1 METEQSVLAATLK
14 EKLDIDIPEGYNEG
28 EIKLMLEKRLGQLL
42 ERNPEE
48 FFQLLYRID
57 IPERGLQNVLQQ
69 EDALVK
75 LAEMVYDRQLQKVK
89 TRLFY
94 KGNQQAQPDDEELK
108 W

>member
-1 METEQSVLAATLK
+1 MNTEYATLAATLK
-14 EKLDIDIPEGYNEG
+14 EKLDVDIPDGYSED

-57 IPERGLQNVLQQ
+57 IPEQRLNDVLQQ
-69 EDALVK
+69 QDALAM
-75 LAEMVYDRQLQKVK
+75 LADMVYRRQLQKVK

-94 KGNQQAQPDDEELK
+94 KDSQQSHPGDDELK

>member
-1 METEQSVLAATLK
+1 METEQSALAASLR
-14 EKLDIDIPEGYNEG
+14 EKLDIDIPEGYSEE

-57 IPERGLQNVLQQ
+57 IPERSLQTVLQQ
-69 EDALVK
+69 EDALTV
-75 LAEMVYDRQLQKVK
+75 LAGMVYQRQLQKVK

-94 KGNQQAQPDDEELK
+94 KSQNNDKTPDDELG

>member
-14 EKLDIDIPEGYNEG
+14 EKLDIDIPEGYSEA
-28 EIKLMLEKRLGQLL
+28 EIKLMLEKRLEQLL

-94 KGNQQAQPDDEELK
+94 KDSQQSHPGDDELK

>member
-1 METEQSVLAATLK
+1 METEQSALAASLR
-14 EKLDIDIPEGYNEG
+14 EKLDIDIPEGYSEE

-57 IPERGLQNVLQQ
+57 IPEHSLQGVLQQ
-69 EDALVK
+69 PDALTA
-75 LAEMVYDRQLQKVK
+75 LAGMVYDRQLQKVK

-94 KGNQQAQPDDEELK
+94 KSQNNDKTTDDELG

>member
-1 METEQSVLAATLK
+1 MNIEQAELAATLK
-14 EKLDIDIPEGYNEG
+14 EKLDVDIPEGYSEE

-57 IPERGLQNVLQQ
+57 IPEGSLDRVLKQ
-69 EDALVK
+69 EDALTT
-75 LAEMVYDRQLQKVK
+75 LAGMVYQRQLQKVK

-94 KGNQQAQPDDEELK
+94 KDSQRAQPGDDELL

>member
-14 EKLDIDIPEGYNEG
+14 EKLDIDIPEGYNEA

-69 EDALVK
+69 QDALVK

-94 KGNQQAQPDDEELK
+94 KSNQKAQPGDEELK

>member
-1 METEQSVLAATLK
+1 METEQSALAASLK
-14 EKLDIDIPEGYNEG
+14 EKLGLDIPDSLTEE
-28 EIKLMLEKRLGQLL
+28 EIRLMLEKRLGQLL

-57 IPERGLQNVLQQ
+57 IPEHSLQGVLQQ
-69 EDALVK
+69 EDALAT
-75 LAEMVYDRQLQKVK
+75 LAGMVYQRQLQKVK

-94 KGNQQAQPDDEELK
+94 KESHKAQPGDDELK

>member
-14 EKLDIDIPEGYNEG
+14 EKLDIDIPEGYSEG

-69 EDALVK
+69 QDALVK

-94 KGNQQAQPDDEELK
+94 KGNQQAQPGDDELK

>member
-1 METEQSVLAATLK
+1 MNTEQAELAATLK
-14 EKLDIDIPEGYNEG
+14 EKLDVDIPEGYSEE
-28 EIKLMLEKRLGQLL
+28 EIKLMLEKHLGQLL

-57 IPERGLQNVLQQ
+57 IPEGSLNRVLQQ
-69 EDALVK
+69 EDALAT
-75 LAEMVYDRQLQKVK
+75 LAGMVYQRQLQKVK

-94 KGNQQAQPDDEELK
+94 KHSQQAQPGDDDLR

>member
-1 METEQSVLAATLK
+1 METEQSVLAVSLK
-14 EKLDIDIPEGYNEG
+14 EKLGLDIPDGFSEE

-57 IPERGLQNVLQQ
+57 IPERSLQGVLQQ
-69 EDALVK
+69 EDALAT
-75 LAEMVYDRQLQKVK
+75 LAGMVYQRQLQKVK

-94 KGNQQAQPDDEELK
+94 KGSQQAQPGDDDLK

>member
-1 METEQSVLAATLK
+1 METEQSALAASLR
-14 EKLDIDIPEGYNEG
+14 EKLDIDIPEGYSEE

-48 FFQLLYRID
+48 FFQMLYRID
-57 IPERGLQNVLQQ
+57 IPEHSLQGVLQQ
-69 EDALVK
+69 EDALTV
-75 LAEMVYDRQLQKVK
+75 LAGMVYQRQLQKVK

-94 KGNQQAQPDDEELK
+94 KGSQQAQPGDDELK

>member
-14 EKLDIDIPEGYNEG
+14 EKLDIDIPEGYSEA
-28 EIKLMLEKRLGQLL
+28 EIKLMLEKRLEQLL

-69 EDALVK
+69 QDALVK

-94 KGNQQAQPDDEELK
+94 KSNQKAQPGDEELK

>member
-14 EKLDIDIPEGYNEG
+14 EKLDVDIPEGFSE
-28 EIKLMLEKRLGQLL
+28 EDIKLLLERRLAQLL

-57 IPERGLQNVLQQ
+57 IPEHGLQNVLQH

-75 LAEMVYDRQLQKVK
+75 LAEMVYRRQLQKVK

-94 KGNQQAQPDDEELK
+94 KGNQQAKHGDDELK

>member
-1 METEQSVLAATLK
+1 METEQTALAASLR
-14 EKLDIDIPEGYNEG
+14 EKFELDIPDSFSGE
-28 EIKLMLEKRLGQLL
+28 EIKLRLERRLAQLL

-57 IPERGLQNVLQQ
+57 IPETQLQLVLQQ
-69 EDALVK
+69 ENALAA
-75 LAEMVYDRQLQKVK
+75 LAGMVYNRQLDKVK

-94 KGNQQAQPDDEELK
+94 KSQSNPKTVDGDLE

>member
-1 METEQSVLAATLK
+1 MNTEQAELAATLK
-14 EKLDIDIPEGYNEG
+14 EKLDVDIPEGYSEE

-57 IPERGLQNVLQQ
+57 IPEQRLHAVLQQ
-69 EDALVK
+69 ENALAA
-75 LAEMVYDRQLQKVK
+75 LAGMVYSRQLQKIK

-94 KGNQQAQPDDEELK
+94 KDSQRAQPGDDELL